1 MGSEIMS
8 LSSASSSQQTA
19 RSSLRYRLFLLAS
32 TSGDV
37 VNVVDVFGFVDV
49 VDNIVYVDD
58 VVDNIVYVDDVVDNI
73 VYVVNVVDD
82 VFDVVMFMMSL
93 MLLMLFKL
101 LLDRLLSCV

>member
-1 MGSEIMS
+1 MGSEITS

-58 VVDNIVYVDDVVDNI
+58 VVDNIVYV
-73 VYVVNVVDD
+73 VNVVDD